1 MRDYSVININCLTLV
16 MARHLLHVGS
26 YKVSAVI
33 RNCIWPIKAKYWYWY
48 FDLDFHWTDVDTPSG
63 KRQLCGG
70 SQAAIEKML
79 LFGRDLQS
87 MSQRLKREYGKSESN
102 NKSLQVGILCN
113 NMWLSFFTTQNMHGT
128 ENFSL

>member
-1 MRDYSVININCLTLV
+1 MFTVLKCESC
-16 MARHLLHVGS
+16 A
-26 YKVSAVI
+26 
-33 RNCIWPIKAKYWYWY
+33 
-48 FDLDFHWTDVDTPSG
+48 LDTDVDTPSG

-102 NKSLQVGILCN
+102 NKSLQVGIFCN
-113 NMWLSFFTTQNMHGT
+113 SIRLIFHDILKYALYRVFFFTDNNNVLGVKERYEMYKILKHMFL
-128 ENFSL
+128 EKLYYAVFIF